1 MKMLQS
7 RDSGKKEAIKQSSVC
22 HNLHVVTTEV
32 TCLLADNS
40 F

>member
-1 MKMLQS
+1 MKTLQS
-7 RDSGKKEAIKQSSVC
+7 RDSGKKEAIKHSSVC
-22 HNLHVVTTEV
+22 HNLYAVTAEV